1 MRAILQ
7 AALDSGKPLN
17 GHARSIGGADLQ
29 AYLASGISSDHEIT
43 SGADL
48 LEKLRAGAWV
58 ELRGSHDHL
67 LPAAVEALATLPIW
81 PQTLTLCSDDVFA
94 DDLLE
99 RGGLDDVIRRLIG
112 YGLPPMQALQA
123 ATLNGARRLGRADLG
138 LVAPGRRGD
147 LVLLRDL
154 ERVEVADVLFDGVEV
169 DARPVRCPAR
179 PPFALSDSVHLAPV
193 APEAFRVPATGPS
206 VRIATIDQ
214 PRFTAW
220 GEVEAEVAGGHVV
233 LPEDCIH
240 FAVLHRHGQADPA
253 PRMGFLRGWGT
264 WQGAF
269 ATTVSHD
276 SHNLTVFG
284 GAEEDLAAAANAVI
298 AMRGGMAVARDGA
311 VSARLPLPNGGL
323 ASEAPLA
330 EVARSLIALRTAMEE
345 VVTWEPPYLVFK
357 ALVGATLACNPGPH
371 QTDLGIAEPL
381 ERILMPSPV
390 LPVR

>member
-1 MRAILQ
+1 
-7 AALDSGKPLN
+7 
-17 GHARSIGGADLQ
+17 
-29 AYLASGISSDHEIT
+29 
-43 SGADL
+43 
-48 LEKLRAGAWV
+48 
-58 ELRGSHDHL
+58 
-67 LPAAVEALATLPIW
+67 
-81 PQTLTLCSDDVFA
+81 
-94 DDLLE
+94 
-99 RGGLDDVIRRLIG
+99 
-112 YGLPPMQALQA
+112 
-123 ATLNGARRLGRADLG
+123 
-138 LVAPGRRGD
+138 
-147 LVLLRDL
+147 
-154 ERVEVADVLFDGVEV
+154 
-169 DARPVRCPAR
+169 
-179 PPFALSDSVHLAPV
+179 
-193 APEAFRVPATGPS
+193 
-206 VRIATIDQ
+206 
-214 PRFTAW
+214 
-220 GEVEAEVAGGHVV
+220 
-233 LPEDCIH
+233 
-240 FAVLHRHGQADPA
+240 
-253 PRMGFLRGWGT
+253 MGFLRGWGT

-298 AMRGGMAVARDGA
+298 AMRGGRAGARDGA